1 MGIVM
6 EEDEIWKCRKH
17 PSRRRAVGVCPICL
31 RDRLVSLCPNCA
43 NVRPCAC
50 CSIGGATTTSS
61 ASSTATTT
69 TTSSSFSLSSSSD
82 LHRSGGGGVG
92 AVGRVASLIE
102 KEPAF
107 RRSRSA
113 AFPFLRLP
121 ERDSGG
127 SGDSSSGRR
136 IPPPPLKE
144 DRQSGGSRSSSSSSI
159 FSIWSVFRSS
169 KTKRKECCDD
179 VVVVVEDEDL
189 DRNARRNLH
198 RDATLMTRS
207 KSAGGASGC
216 SDPARLRG
224 RSWYFPSPMKV
235 FRHHSKTSKIVHER
249 SPLCRG

>member
-50 CSIGGATTTSS
+50 CST
-61 ASSTATTT
+61 STATTT

-82 LHRSGGGGVG
+82 LHRSGGGGGGGIG

-113 AFPFLRLP
+113 AFP
-121 ERDSGG
+121 
-127 SGDSSSGRR
+127 SSASRSAT
-136 IPPPPLKE
+136 PADPE
-144 DRQSGGSRSSSSSSI
+144 DRQSGGSRSSSSSTIS
-159 FSIWSVFRSS
+159 SIWSVFRSS
-169 KTKRKECCDD
+169 KTKRKECCDG

-198 RDATLMTRS
+198 RDASLMTRS